1 MRKVAVTA
9 GLVCLILSAANV
21 FAQSSNGAV
30 GGEIHDPTG
39 ALIPGVSVTLTN
51 TETGITVTQVTNE
64 TGVYNFSSVP
74 PGTYRVTAELP
85 GFKTSITNG
94 VQVGTTAQVRL
105 NLILEVGTVDSAVE
119 VTATGAQ
126 IMTESSASV
135 GDQLSAQRT
144 QDLPLVGHNVVD
156 LVKVL
161 PGYRAFPQFDTP
173 GAAVYDVFAGQTSDT
188 VNITRDGLSIT
199 DGRNDPRVFGLSTTT
214 NINPEMIGEVR
225 LVLAPVDVELGRGNT
240 QIQIQTRGGTNK
252 FAGSAVWDVQNTAL
266 NANTWANNK
275 NVVTDPVTGISKPS
289 AIKPDWRNTHDV
301 TLTYGGPIQKNK
313 TFFFA
318 LWDQQVS
325 NTRQLQTNTV
335 LTDSARQGIF
345 RYWEKWNPG
354 NAASAL
360 PTFPATASSA
370 TAPAVD
376 YAGNLLRPGLNPD
389 GTPYNGVLRC
399 FSVFGNVKVDGSPF
413 TQADCPGGTAS
424 FNAGSAPWDPHRTA
438 MDPTGYIGKVL
449 SAMPHANYFGAGDGL
464 NTAGFQWVRGT
475 QGQGGVNAAAGVSP
489 FVNRKQI
496 NIRIDHNF
504 SSRHRVSGSWSY
516 QRDDSADFLA
526 SWPGGLNGST
536 QRRPHVVTVTATSTL
551 SPTMVN
557 EARFG
562 LRYSVSA
569 GPLLWKA
576 ATQASGRPRPNGT

>member
-1 MRKVAVTA
+1 MRRAVATA
-9 GLVCLILSAANV
+9 AFVCLILCVTANI
-21 FAQSSNGAV
+21 FAQTSNGTV
-30 GGEIHDPTG
+30 GGEVKDPTG
-39 ALIPGVSVTLTN
+39 ALIPGVEVTLTN
-51 TETGITVTQVTNE
+51 TGTGVTTTQVTNE
-64 TGVYNFSSVP
+64 TGVYNFASVP
-74 PGTYRVTAELP
+74 PGTYRISASLP

-105 NLILEVGTVDSAVE
+105 TLTLEVGTVDSQVE
-119 VTATGAQ
+119 VTVSDAQ
-126 IMTESSASV
+126 VMTESSASV
-135 GDQLSAQRT
+135 GDQLSERRV

-161 PGYRAFPQFDTP
+161 PGYRAFPQFDSP

-214 NINPEMIGEVR
+214 NINPELIGEVR
-225 LVLAPVDVELGRGNT
+225 LILAPVDVELGRGNT

-275 NVVTDPVTGISKPS
+275 NIVTDPVTRVSRPS

-318 LWDQQVS
+318 LWDQQIS

-335 LTDSARQGIF
+335 YTDAARQGIF

-354 NAASAL
+354 NAASAQ
-360 PTFPATASSA
+360 PTYPSTAATA

-376 YAGNLLRPGLNPD
+376 YAGNLLKPVFNPD

-399 FSVFGNVKVDGSPF
+399 FSVFGNVKADGSPF
-413 TQADCPGGTAS
+413 TAADCPGSTAS
-424 FNAGSAPWDPHRTA
+424 FNGSSPWDTFRAT
-438 MDPTGYIGKVL
+438 MDSTGYIRKIL
-449 SAMPHANYFGAGDGL
+449 AAMPKANYFANGDGL
-464 NTAGFQWVRGT
+464 NMAGYQWVRRSR
-475 QGQGGVNAAAGVSP
+475 GQGGATAAAGVAP
-489 FVNRKQI
+489 FVERKEI
-496 NIRIDHNF
+496 DIRIDHNF
-504 SSRHRVSGSWSY
+504 NARHRLSGNWSY
-516 QRDDSADFLA
+516 ERDDSEDFLA
-526 SWPGGLNGST
+526 AWPGGLNGST
-536 QRRPHVVTVTATSTL
+536 RRRPHVLNIAGTSTL
-551 SPTMVN
+551 SNTMVN
-557 EARFG
+557 EVRFG
-562 LRYSVSA
+562 LRYTVASRSVAIESSDA
-569 GPLLWKA
+569 SVRDA
-576 ATQASGRPRPNGT
+576 A